1 MNNSDR
7 KQSPKTPQNQID
19 YSHFLSACKNA
30 SYAAGEILKEWM
42 GKARVTEKGPGDFV
56 TQADIASQKTI
67 EQKLHQS
74 FPTHSFLGEEDQSS
88 KKPTSRLQEMEFCW
102 VVDPLDGTTNYIHQ
116 LRSFSISIALLHHG
130 QIVAGTVYDPVL
142 DEMYAASL
150 GNGATLNDKPIRV
163 SQCND
168 IDHSLLVCS
177 FSRNVKPDSDELK
190 RFTKLLCNTQ
200 GSIRRLGS
208 AALNLAYIACG
219 RLDGYWATSLNLWDM
234 AAGAILV
241 TEAGGVIQHIDSKP
255 LELEDPQFI
264 AANNDAMFGQIA
276 GWIQLDSK
284 E

>member
-7 KQSPKTPQNQID
+7 KQSPKTTQDQID
-19 YSHFLSACKNA
+19 YSDFLSACKNA

-56 TQADIASQKTI
+56 TQADIASQETI
-67 EQKLHQS
+67 EEILHKS
-74 FPTHSFLGEEDQSS
+74 FPTHGFLGEENQSLE
-88 KKPTSRLQEMEFCW
+88 KPISQLQEMDFCW

-116 LRSFSISIALLHHG
+116 LRSFSISIALLHRG

-150 GNGATLNDKPIRV
+150 GNGATLNDKAIQV

-168 IDHSLLVCS
+168 IDQSLLVCS
-177 FSRNVKPDSDELK
+177 FSRSVKPESDELK
-190 RFTKLLCNTQ
+190 RFIQLLCNTQ

-234 AAGAILV
+234 AAGAILL

-255 LELEDPQFI
+255 LELEDPRFI
-264 AANNDAMFGQIA
+264 AANNQSMLEQVSD
-276 GWIQLDSK
+276 WIQLDSK